1 VFEDTTN
8 LFSSNSIT
16 LSTTV
21 IPFSGTKREV
31 ELSDLTPYSM
41 ILSLLKIDTGSMT
54 KKEKVM
60 KLVDESTGLMEC
72 LVCGAK
78 HTAVMK
84 PGPDGKYLPE
94 NWECVNRCKLIHH
107 EENSSKKK

>member
-1 VFEDTTN
+1 LRVRW
-8 LFSSNSIT
+8 FSGPDPVKALWES
-16 LSTTV
+16 
-21 IPFSGTKREV
+21 IPFSFEGGCRAYPKT
-31 ELSDLTPYSM
+31 LPSM
-41 ILSLLKIDTGSMT
+41 ILSPLRIDTGSMT

-78 HTAVMK
+78 HNAVMK

-94 NWECVNRCKLIHH
+94 NWECVNRCTLIHH
-107 EENSSKKK
+107 DEKSPKK

>member
-1 VFEDTTN
+1 
-8 LFSSNSIT
+8 
-16 LSTTV
+16 
-21 IPFSGTKREV
+21 
-31 ELSDLTPYSM
+31 M
-41 ILSLLKIDTGSMT
+41 ILSADTSDICSMT

-78 HTAVMK
+78 HNAVMK

-94 NWECVNRCKLIHH
+94 NWECVNKCKLIHH
-107 EENSSKKK
+107 DEKSSKKK

>member
-1 VFEDTTN
+1 MSLSADT
-8 LFSSNSIT
+8 
-16 LSTTV
+16 
-21 IPFSGTKREV
+21 
-31 ELSDLTPYSM
+31 SD
-41 ILSLLKIDTGSMT
+41 IGSMT

-78 HTAVMK
+78 HNAVMK

-94 NWECVNRCKLIHH
+94 NWECVNKCKLIHH
-107 EENSSKKK
+107 DEKSSKKK